1 MRIVLDTNV
10 LISALMFGGNPRK
23 ILEKVIRGD
32 IELYLSEA
40 IISELGEVLKR
51 PKFGLP
57 ISIVNQIISELSS
70 ISESVR
76 PSKRINKVKV
86 DPTDNR
92 ILECAIEE
100 KAEYIVSWDNHLLDL
115 KEFRSIKIVSPQH
128 FIENSI

>member
-1 MRIVLDTNV
+1 
-10 LISALMFGGNPRK
+10 MFGGNPRK

>member
-10 LISALMFGGNPRK
+10 LISALMFGGNPRT

-57 ISIVNQIISELSS
+57 LSIVNQIISELSA
-70 ISESVR
+70 ISESV
-76 PSKRINKVKV
+76 SRI
-86 DPTDNR
+86 
-92 ILECAIEE
+92 
-100 KAEYIVSWDNHLLDL
+100 YSFWG
-115 KEFRSIKIVSPQH
+115 
-128 FIENSI
+128 